1 MPRNVDPAASDA
13 RNAGFYCHPLR
24 PTQPLEVEYK
34 RILRCIPIVVALCLP
49 ASSCYLL
56 MCLATCFAE
65 LRMFLYDYRQWNDK
79 SLSVELRDE
88 LS

>member
-1 MPRNVDPAASDA
+1 
-13 RNAGFYCHPLR
+13 
-24 PTQPLEVEYK
+24 
-34 RILRCIPIVVALCLP
+34 
-49 ASSCYLL
+49 

>member
-1 MPRNVDPAASDA
+1 MPRTDPAASDS

-34 RILRCIPIVVALCLP
+34 RILLCIHILAALCLP
-49 ASSCYLL
+49 ATCWCLL
-56 MCLATCFAE
+56 QPAYFAQH
-65 LRMFLYDYRQWNDK
+65 RMFLYDYRQWNDK